1 MARRNSDFNKLS
13 INDPISDSVVQW
25 YYRLPTTEERLQYR
39 NKVISRSSAGVVVN
53 ENADEI
59 MLDLAFDMI
68 CGFRVGD
75 FERRLDD
82 GSYAPFSW
90 RQEDGNYYPEWKEWL
105 RDNALDLVAPLA
117 VKLFIERPTSV
128 AEDIEGK

>member
-1 MARRNSDFNKLS
+1 MVRRNSDFNKLS
-13 INDPISDSVVQW
+13 INDPISDSKVQW
-25 YYRLPTTEERLQYR
+25 YYRLPTSDERRQYK
-39 NKVISRSSAGVVVN
+39 NKIISRGPAGVIVN
-53 ENADEI
+53 ENSDEI

-68 CGFRVGD
+68 FGFRVGD

-82 GSYAPFSW
+82 GNYAPFSW
-90 RQEDGNYYPEWKEWL
+90 RPEDENYYPEWKEWL
-105 RDNALDLVAPLA
+105 RANALDLVAPLA